1 MENLEEFG
9 GNPTEVGSAD
19 DFFEAM
25 DRDVNGAIMD
35 DQSSNEETLHSTDGP
50 TEVTRQESNEGPSS
64 NQVDWEKRYK
74 DSSREATRIAG
85 ELNRLKPFVP
95 VLEAMEKDSGLVD
108 TVRDYLENGGRP
120 ATTIKDRLGL
130 DEDFVFD
137 SDEAMSNPDSDSA
150 KVFNAHVD
158 TMVQKRL
165 NNTMEQQA
173 QSNKKAQLK
182 TRMQGEADAFMTKH
196 NMSPEV
202 FAKMIEASKS
212 RKMDLEDLYYLMNK
226 DKAQTNVADATKAD
240 IMSQMKNA
248 RDIQPSVGHINSPRS
263 ETSPDDQIFDMIHGS
278 ETDLNELF
286 S

>member
-1 MENLEEFG
+1 MENLDEFE
-9 GNPTEVGSAD
+9 GNPVEAGSAN

-25 DRDVNGAIMD
+25 ERDVNSAIMD
-35 DQSSNEETLHSTDGP
+35 DQSSNEETLQSTDGP
-50 TEVTRQESNEGPSS
+50 PEVTRQESNEGPSS
-64 NQVDWEKRYK
+64 NEVDWEKRYK

-120 ATTIKDRLGL
+120 TANIKDKLGL

-137 SDEAMSNPDSDSA
+137 SDDAMSNPDSDSA

-165 NNTMEQQA
+165 NDSMAQKA
-173 QSNKKAQLK
+173 QSDKQAQLK
-182 TRMQGEADAFMTKH
+182 TRMRGEAEEFMTKH
-196 NMSPEV
+196 NMSPEA
-202 FAKMIEASKS
+202 FTEMIEASKS
-212 RKMDLEDLYYLMNK
+212 RKMDSEDLYYLMNK

-240 IMSQMKNA
+240 IMTQMKNV
-248 RDIQPSVGHINSPRS
+248 RDIQPSVGNVNSPRS
-263 ETSPDDQIFDMIHGS
+263 ETSPDDQIFDMVNGS
-278 ETDLNELF
+278 STDLNELF
-286 S
+286 G